1 MRKKLKEWMKYRGVK
16 CTFHLFYLFTFL
28 LFCLFLYLCRRK
40 LQIIYRMDEATC
52 VKLLE
57 EHDIKPTANRIV
69 VVKALASSIQPQS
82 LQELERRIQT
92 IDKSNVFR
100 ALTLF
105 REQHLVHAIEGSS
118 DGTKYE
124 LCHSHSREHDEDLHP
139 HFYCEACHETYCLN
153 GMEMPEVVLPQGFE
167 QHSVNLMIKGLCPH
181 CRR

>member
-1 MRKKLKEWMKYRGVK
+1 MRKLKLSFFTFHFSFFIFF
-16 CTFHLFYLFTFL
+16 CTFVAENFKIVH
-28 LFCLFLYLCRRK
+28 
-40 LQIIYRMDEATC
+40 QMDEATC

-57 EHDIKPTANRIV
+57 EHGIKPTANRIV

-124 LCHSHSREHDEDLHP
+124 LCHSHSQEHDEDLHP

-153 GMEMPEVVLPQGFE
+153 GIEMPEVVLPQGFE

-181 CRR
+181 CRKWKVTSGK